1 MGGTLVTMKS
11 KYGICAAALLVG
23 LSTSA
28 MAQEAPPAPA
38 QDQDAATLDEI
49 VVTGVA
55 GRISTQRS
63 SVSVTTLNTEAVQE
77 LAPRSTAEIFR
88 SIPGIRSESSGGEG
102 NANIAVRGI
111 PISTGGAKF
120 LQIQEDGLPVM
131 EFGDIA
137 FGNADIFTRYDGTIS
152 RVQAVRGGSAST
164 FASNSPGGII
174 NLITETGENAGG
186 SIVLTRGLDFD
197 TTRGDFQYGGPIA
210 DGLYGSIGGFYRTG
224 EGAREAGFTGEQGG
238 QIRVSLTREF
248 ENGYVRVT
256 GKYLNDRAI
265 AYMPS
270 PIQVTGTNSN
280 PNWGPL
286 PGYDASSQTL
296 HSALFQLSPG
306 LGGDNQPRV
315 GEISDGM
322 HPEVLSAGVEASFNL
337 GSGWTLTDRFRIA
350 SNTGGFVS
358 PFTAGTGTP
367 GAIAAGIGGAG
378 SVARYANGAN
388 AGQLVP
394 ANANG
399 NGLLAQIV
407 LFDVDINDFGNMAN
421 DLKLEREFAVGGG
434 TLTTTF
440 GYYRASQSIDMDWL
454 WNSFLIEVNG
464 DNAAL
469 VDVFN
474 SAGVKLTQNGLV
486 GYGATFFGNCC
497 RRSYDA
503 DYQIDAPYLSLS
515 WESGPLIIDGSLRYD
530 SGTASGSY
538 ADGIVTTRDISGDGV
553 IQRPET
559 LVTQIDFANARPIDY
574 DWSYWSYSVGANYVV
589 NDDLAVFGRASR
601 GGRANA
607 DRLLFGPAL
616 TASGRLLNEDAA
628 VDMVDQYEAG
638 VRYRSGPAQVSATA
652 FLARTEETN
661 FEATSQTFTDAE
673 YESRGIEVEGHVR
686 AGNFDLNAGVTWTD
700 AEVTADRLNPGNVGN
715 RPRRQAEWVYQGT
728 VAYNLGGL
736 RIGANFV
743 GTTDSYAQFDN
754 QLVMPGYVIVNPF
767 ASYELSD
774 GLALTLNVNNVFDEF
789 AVTESEEGAITN
801 NATNIVRAR
810 TLNGRTA
817 TVSLR
822 YAF

>member
-1 MGGTLVTMKS
+1 MQS
-11 KYGICAAALLVG
+11 KYIISMAALLAG
-23 LSTSA
+23 LSSA
-28 MAQEAPPAPA
+28 AWAQEAPPAS
-38 QDQDAATLDEI
+38 DADHQVSTVDEI

-63 SVSVTTLNTEAVQE
+63 SVSVTTLSAEAVEE

-137 FGNADIFTRYDGTIS
+137 FGNADIFTRYDATIS

-174 NLITETGENAGG
+174 NLITQTGEFAGG
-186 SIVLTRGLDFD
+186 TVTLTRGLDFD
-197 TTRGDFQYGGPIA
+197 TTRADFQYGGPIA
-210 DGLYGSIGGFYRTG
+210 EGLYGSIGGFYRTG

-238 QIRVSLTREF
+238 QIRASLTREF
-248 ENGYVRVT
+248 SNGYIRLT

-270 PIQVTGTNSN
+270 PIQVTGTNSD
-280 PNWGPL
+280 PTWGPL

-315 GEISDGM
+315 GNISDGM
-322 HPEVLSAGVEASFNL
+322 HPQVLSGGVEASFEL
-337 GSGWTLTDRFRIA
+337 GSGWTLTNRFRIA
-350 SNTGGFVS
+350 SNTGGFIS

-367 GAIAAGIGGAG
+367 TAIAAGIGGAG
-378 SVARYANGAN
+378 SVARYANGPN

-421 DLKLEREFAVGGG
+421 DLKLEREFAAGTG

-454 WNSFLIEVNG
+454 WNSFLVEVRG

-469 VDVFN
+469 VDVFD
-474 SAGVKLTQNGLV
+474 SAGTRLTQNGLV

-497 RRSYDA
+497 RRAYDA
-503 DYQIDAPYLSLS
+503 DYQIDAPYVSLA
-515 WESGPLIIDGSLRYD
+515 WETGPLIVDGSLRYD

-538 ADGIVTTRDISGDGV
+538 TDGVVTTRDISGDGV

-559 LVTQIDFANARPIDY
+559 QVTQIDFANTRPIDY
-574 DWSYWSYSVGANYVV
+574 DWSYWSFSVGANYVV

-607 DRLLFGPAL
+607 DRLLFGPAI
-616 TASGRLLNEDAA
+616 TGSGSLLNDDAA

-638 VRYRSGPAQVSATA
+638 VRYRSGPVQVAATA
-652 FLARTEETN
+652 FLAKTEETN

-673 YESRGIEVEGHVR
+673 YESKGVEVEGHVR
-686 AGNFDLNAGVTWTD
+686 AGDFDLNAGVTWTD
-700 AEVTADRLNPGNVGN
+700 AEITADRLNPANVGN
-715 RPRRQAEWVYQGT
+715 RPRRQADWVYQAT
-728 VAYNLGGL
+728 AAYNLGPL
-736 RIGANFV
+736 RFGANIV

-789 AVTESEEGAITN
+789 AVTESEEGAIAN
-801 NATNIVRAR
+801 NAVNVLRAR